1 MIEKDIANDA
11 TGKGGRVKLPSLV
24 IVNRSTLE
32 PKETYLGK
40 LGNYIFGRK
49 ENFIND
55 WKRQSSNNL

>member
-1 MIEKDIANDA
+1 MIEKDIENDA

-24 IVNRSTLE
+24 IVNRSTVE

-40 LGNYIFGRK
+40 LENYIFGRK

-55 WKRQSSNNL
+55 

>member
-24 IVNRSTLE
+24 IVNRSTVE
-32 PKETYLGK
+32 PKDKETYLGK

-55 WKRQSSNNL
+55 

>member
-24 IVNRSTLE
+24 IVNGSTVE

-40 LGNYIFGRK
+40 LENYIFGRK

-55 WKRQSSNNL
+55 